1 MSLTLIIIIA
11 TGIVSFMAFQNAEI
25 FDRLKF
31 NAYRI
36 KHDREW
42 PRFFSH
48 ALLHADWGHL
58 LINMFVLWSFGSI
71 VQTFFTNDFG
81 ALGNMY
87 FVGLYVGGV
96 FFSSIFDYFKQK
108 DNIYY
113 NAVGA
118 SGAVAAIVFAS
129 IILYPNG
136 RIFLFLIPIGI
147 PSWIFGILY
156 LAYSVYM
163 GKRGQDNVGHN
174 AHFWGSVFGIVYTLL
189 INPEYLNGFLRQM
202 GIS

>member
-11 TGIVSFMAFQNAEI
+11 TGIVSFMAFQNAEL
-25 FDRLKF
+25 FDKIKF
-31 NAYRI
+31 NAYYI
-36 KHDREW
+36 KRHREW
-42 PRFFSH
+42 YRFLSH

-58 LINMFVLWSFGSI
+58 LINMFVLWSFGGIVESI
-71 VQTFFTNDFG
+71 FSTDFG
-81 ALGNMY
+81 MMGNLY
-87 FVGLYVGGV
+87 FLGLYVGGIL
-96 FFSSIFDYFKQK
+96 FSTLYDFAKQK

-129 IILYPNG
+129 IVLYPNG

-147 PSWIFGILY
+147 PSWIFGLLY
-156 LAYSVYM
+156 LAYSAYM
-163 GKRGQDNVGHN
+163 GKRGQDNIGHN

-189 INPEYLNGFLRQM
+189 INPSYLIEFLRQM
-202 GIS
+202 GI

>member
-11 TGIVSFMAFQNAEI
+11 TGIVSFMAFQNTEL
-25 FDRLKF
+25 FDKLKF
-31 NAYRI
+31 NAYYI
-36 KHDREW
+36 KRDKQW
-42 PRFFSH
+42 YRFFSY

-71 VQTFFTNDFG
+71 VQTFFNTDFG
-81 ALGNMY
+81 GLGNAY
-87 FVGLYVGGV
+87 FLGLYVGGV
-96 FFSSIFDYFKQK
+96 LFSGIFDYFKQR

-136 RIFLFLIPIGI
+136 RIYLFLIPIGI

-163 GKRGQDNVGHN
+163 GKRGQDNIGHN
-174 AHFWGSVFGIVYTLL
+174 AHFWGSVFGIIYTIL

-202 GIS
+202 GL